1 VFTTLLFGILC
12 VSTYCSDALML
23 LGMTLLPHAARLH
36 CKPILLLLLQRK
48 QPGSLTCRMIG
59 GVLMHHL

>member
-1 VFTTLLFGILC
+1 
-12 VSTYCSDALML
+12 ML

-48 QPGSLTCRMIG
+48 QPGSLTSRMIG